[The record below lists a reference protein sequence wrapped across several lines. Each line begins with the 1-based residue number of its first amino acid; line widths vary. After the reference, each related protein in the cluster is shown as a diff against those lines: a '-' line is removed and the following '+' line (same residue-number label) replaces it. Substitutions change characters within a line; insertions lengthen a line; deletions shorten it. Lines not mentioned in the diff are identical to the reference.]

1 MEFCLHAFAIPHR
14 VAEFARRAEAWGFSG
29 LLLAT
34 DAPSVLRPSVQKA
47 YGRTRRDQ
55 TVWVEHRGERLLQ
68 GPC

>member
-29 LLLAT
+29 RLLAT

-47 YGRTRRDQ
+47 IRQDEERSNGLGRAS
-55 TVWVEHRGERLLQ
+55 W
-68 GPC
+68 